1 MNSHQGIKIVLHMY
15 ISATQCRE
23 TNRAINVIIILNLKS
38 QSTEVSTSTAATPQ
52 TDWETDVSCRL
63 HVARG

>member
-52 TDWETDVSCRL
+52 TFPIQIGRL
-63 HVARG
+63 TSAVDYT